1 MQGWIDTIVT
11 HTYTM
16 SRAGDALETALTK
29 DCGKIYLLPQE

>member
-11 HTYTM
+11 HTYPM
-16 SRAGDALETALTK
+16 SRAAEAFEVALTK